1 MQKSIIYDVEIIRA
15 IPSKDQPRDLSL
27 EYCKGWG
34 DYLNMGISI
43 VTVYISEGFSSYPAG
58 VRTFINQES
67 KIPYDFPDFR
77 LLLEEQPIVLGFNS
91 LRFDDKVAAAN
102 GIEITTNYDICAQI
116 KKAAQGA
123 GTYPLRNI
131 AIANGLHKGDGAL
144 APLLWQMGKR
154 DEVIAYG
161 KEEMESLVRIL
172 QLGLRGEL
180 KNPNNESLINL
191 PQTNLD
197 MSYYSEVQL

>member
-15 IPSKDQPRDLSL
+15 TYPKDQPKDPAL
-27 EYCKGWG
+27 EYCKWS

-43 VTVYISEGFSSYPAG
+43 ITVYVSHGFNSYPAG
-58 VRTFINQES
+58 IRTFINQES
-67 KIPYDFPDFR
+67 KIPYEFPDFR

-91 LRFDDKVAAAN
+91 PRFDDKVAAAN
-102 GIEITTNYDICAQI
+102 GIEITTNYDIFARTR
-116 KKAAQGA
+116 AAAEGG
-123 GTYPLRNI
+123 GTYSVKNL
-131 AIANGLHKGDGAL
+131 AAANGLYKGEGAL
-144 APLLWQMGKR
+144 APILWQMGKR

-161 KEEMESLVRIL
+161 KQEMESLVRIL

-180 KNPNNESLINL
+180 KNPNHDSLINL